1 MAVVSR
7 SCPRSARRAVTSLYE
22 PRWTASSHSP
32 RAPRTCCRSTAS
44 RCARPR
50 RISRC
55 SIERN
60 GHRIV
65 ERLIWSTDRDRGGG
79 SEKWH
84 CKSGQVD
91 ASPTAAAQEHDGRQY
106 RHIGGF
112 ENRLGRHYSR
122 FSPSWPAPPLAA
134 QSLAA
139 QSLARRKSRTPS
151 RIGEVGL
158 RPARLPWSGA
168 RVWQATQAQIRERRM
183 CGAPSYF
190 RIDTRLKSRS
200 AVSYP
205 E

>member
-134 QSLAA
+134 QSLA
-139 QSLARRKSRTPS
+139 RRKSRNAGS
-151 RIGEVGL
+151 NRLSWAKAGAIALVGRKRMAGEAGADQGETHVRRSKL
-158 RPARLPWSGA
+158 LPHRHA
-168 RVWQATQAQIRERRM
+168 LEIAK
-183 CGAPSYF
+183 CGILP
-190 RIDTRLKSRS
+190 
-200 AVSYP
+200 
-205 E
+205 